1 MNTLYTEFE
10 VERLKRY
17 LDKNPHEA
25 YRLAIAHFSDYLELT
40 AEYKKLEKQLN
51 TSKLPPLPNQTK
63 IQADYEELLE
73 FYIELQKAY
82 SNLGEDNRALRDLVN
97 LLAEDI
103 PIAKNSQPVKNIGF
117 FGYFWVR
124 MKQIFRE

>member
-17 LDKNPHEA
+17 LDQNPQEA
-25 YRLAIAHFSDYLELT
+25 YRLAITHFSDYLEL
-40 AEYKKLEKQLN
+40 ASEYKKLEQKFQSLSLTN
-51 TSKLPPLPNQTK
+51 LTNETK